1 MLEEEDKLIELTIA
15 EIISRERSE
24 AKERCIFDRAL
35 LHFKVSSHYNRNLII
50 IFSVLVWRDSNV

>member
-35 LHFKVSSHYNRNLII
+35 LYFKVSYTAIRI
-50 IFSVLVWRDSNV
+50 